1 MGSSLTFSNSTSER
15 YALALYELAKEKSEL
30 LKIEEEAKGLKDL
43 MISSMEFK
51 KMIISPILGKNE
63 QKKAIV
69 KIAESNKFSI
79 IFTKFLGF
87 LAKKGRL
94 FFLSKIL
101 DSFLNLV
108 SVGKGELKVNLF
120 SAKELSNQEL
130 ELIQKDLSKHF
141 GSNIKI
147 NYKFDPTLL
156 AGLVIQ
162 AGSIM
167 IDTSIKNQLKRLEKT
182 MTEVWF
188 AN

>member
-141 GSNIKI
+141 GSSIKI

-156 AGLVIQ
+156 GGLVIQ

-182 MTEVWF
+182 MIEV
-188 AN
+188 